1 MQSTCESVPI
11 CVEPVS
17 EHQRS
22 DQRRKKTI
30 GYHSCGRKTVYLSSF
45 LGNAHL
51 QTLSNHT
58 QTPTCIAHNATCPT
72 NTYKNGNRVCISFG
86 TGQWIH
92 SMLCL
97 VIPQNLVS
105 CCRDDDD
112 VVGDAALPDIRTN
125 SKMQMHLI
133 LVETPL
139 CASVQHLSVNTK
151 DQTSGERRQLGI
163 IHVAVRRCIC
173 RHFLAT
179 RTSKH
184 SAITHRHQ
192 HALHT
197 MLLAPPTHTKMET
210 ACAYPL
216 A

>member
-1 MQSTCESVPI
+1 
-11 CVEPVS
+11 
-17 EHQRS
+17 
-22 DQRRKKTI
+22 
-30 GYHSCGRKTVYLSSF
+30 
-45 LGNAHL
+45 
-51 QTLSNHT
+51 
-58 QTPTCIAHNATCPT
+58 
-72 NTYKNGNRVCISFG
+72 
-86 TGQWIH
+86 
-92 SMLCL
+92 MLL
-97 VIPQNLVS
+97 LLMLHDN
-105 CCRDDDD
+105 
-112 VVGDAALPDIRTN
+112 PDIRTTN
-125 SKMQMHLI
+125 TKNQCKAH
-133 LVETPL
+133 VNL
-139 CASVQHLSVNTK
+139 CLSVQSPSVNTK

-216 A
+216 AYGDGGWFHSMLCLVIPQNLVSCCRDDDDVVLEQNENPDIMTNSKMQMHRILVGTPLCVSV